1 MYDRGDS
8 RGATAV
14 YDVSGVLPVA
24 SLAPGTNVL
33 LSGPSRGASREL
45 LLDVLADGARQDE
58 GALLLTTDRTSSS
71 VRSALSRRGA
81 DGETPVGVVDCTGDD
96 GRRADEEQDPMTR
109 HVDSP
114 ADFTGAGVA
123 ASELLAEL
131 GHEHPRTRVGVDSV
145 SGLLAHADAKTV
157 FRFLHVLTGRI
168 GAADA
173 VGIATI
179 DDDAHDDQTV
189 TTIRQLFDGLVEVH
203 DAGEDRRLRVT
214 GLADADGEWERV

>member
-1 MYDRGDS
+1 M
-8 RGATAV
+8 
-14 YDVSGVLPVA
+14 YDVSGVFPVA

-33 LSGPSRGASREL
+33 LSAPSRAAAHDL
-45 LLDVLADGARQDE
+45 LLDVLADGARQGD
-58 GALLLTTDRTSSS
+58 GSLLVTTDRTAAD
-71 VRSALSRRGA
+71 VRSGLAERT
-81 DGETPVGVVDCTGDD
+81 DGDAAAVGVVDCGADD
-96 GRRADEEQDPMTR
+96 GDRSDEDPMTR
-109 HVDSP
+109 YVDSP
-114 ADFTGAGVA
+114 ADFTATGVA

-131 GHEHPRTRVGVDSV
+131 GHGHPRTRVGVDSV

-173 VGIATI
+173 VGVATI

-189 TTIRQLFDGLVEVH
+189 TTIRQLFDGLVEVRGG
-203 DAGEDRRLRVT
+203 GEGREVRVT

>member
-1 MYDRGDS
+1 
-8 RGATAV
+8 V
-14 YDVSGVLPVA
+14 YDVSDVLPVA

-33 LSGPSRGASREL
+33 VTAPSRAAAHDR
-45 LLDVLADGARQDE
+45 LLDVLAGGARRGD
-58 GALLLTTDRTSSS
+58 GSLVITTDRGAAA
-71 VRSALSRRGA
+71 VRSGLAERTDGA
-81 DGETPVGVVDCTGDD
+81 AAAVGVVDCTDD
-96 GRRADEEQDPMTR
+96 ATGSEEDPMTR
-109 HVDSP
+109 SVDSP

-131 GHEHPRTRVGVDSV
+131 GHGHPRTRVGVDSV

-179 DDDAHDDQTV
+179 DDAHDDQTV
-189 TTIRQLFDGLVEVH
+189 TTIRQLFDGLVEVRG
-203 DAGEDRRLRVT
+203 DGDDREVRVT
-214 GLADADGEWERV
+214 GLADADGEWKRA